1 MSGRSMMKGIVPKSG
16 TEVHIS
22 VTRRKPCLEVSS
34 RRQRWVRSIRTTPVA
49 SVMRKHVRK
58 LSAAPSCFETE
69 SVNGMSSAAASQ
81 MKTGPEALS
90 TGSSR

>member
-1 MSGRSMMKGIVPKSG
+1 
-16 TEVHIS
+16 
-22 VTRRKPCLEVSS
+22 
-34 RRQRWVRSIRTTPVA
+34 VA